1 MSETSRADD
10 VADLAE
16 LAHAYADALD
26 RRDWAAL
33 DNVFTAD
40 VRADYN
46 GVHVLHGRNDLVA
59 MIRTYLDA
67 CGPTQ
72 HLMGNH
78 RVTLDRDGD
87 GDRARL
93 TVKMRVHHVGAGER
107 ADLTYECFG
116 WYHAEA
122 IRTAQG
128 WRFRGWRQEVTA
140 ELGTQELFLPA

>member
-1 MSETSRADD
+1 MSETSVADD
-10 VADLAE
+10 RSELAE

-26 RRDWAAL
+26 RRDWPAL
-33 DNVFTAD
+33 DDVFTHD

-46 GVHVLHGRNDLVA
+46 GVHVLRGRTDLVA
-59 MIRTYLDA
+59 MIRTYLDR

-78 RVTLDRDGD
+78 RVTVD

-93 TVKMRVHHVGAGER
+93 SVKMRVHHIGAGVR

-116 WYHAEA
+116 WYHADA
-122 IRTAQG
+122 IRTPQG

-140 ELGTQELFLPA
+140 ELGTHEVFVLA